1 MHIIQIIRQTLT
13 NALNLQHLVTFIDV
27 VDLGTFSAAAEKAQ
41 LSQPAVSQQIRQLE
55 RYFGTRLLERVGKK
69 VRATESGRLLLVN
82 ARRIREEIAT
92 AQEAIQPYRSGTAGR
107 VRIGTGATACIHL
120 LPPILGALKRRMPG
134 LDFVVRTGNSPEI
147 QRMVEQNEL
156 DLAVVT
162 LPASGRSLET
172 TPLCD
177 EAMLAVFPEAEAPE
191 GPITASLLA
200 ARPLILYE
208 SSGHTR
214 VLIDRW
220 FHDAGAA
227 PAPIMELGS
236 VEATKQ
242 LVAAGLGWSILP
254 ASSVAQAG
262 RGIAAAPLAPALSRG
277 LGLQIRRDKRLSAGL
292 RHTIAALRSGLSAG

>member
-1 MHIIQIIRQTLT
+1 MANQ
-13 NALNLQHLVTFIDV
+13 LNLAHLDAFIDV
-27 VDLGTFSAAAEKAQ
+27 VRLGTFSAAAEKAQ
-41 LSQPAVSQQIRQLE
+41 LSQPAISQQVRQLE
-55 RYFGTRLLERVGKK
+55 RYFGARLLERVGKR
-69 VRATESGRLLLVN
+69 VRPTDSGRLLLES
-82 ARRIREEIAT
+82 ARRIREEIANV
-92 AQEAIQPYRSGTAGR
+92 QDAIQPYRSGTAGR

-177 EAMLAVFPEAEAPE
+177 EAMLAVFPEAEAPG
-191 GPITASLLA
+191 GPVTAALLA

-220 FHDAGAA
+220 FHDAGAT
-227 PAPIMELGS
+227 PVPIMELGS

-254 ASSVAQAG
+254 ASSVTRAQS
-262 RGIAAAPLAPALSRG
+262 GIASAPLSPPLSRG
-277 LGLQIRRDKRLSAGL
+277 LGLQVRRDKRLSAGL
-292 RHTIAALRSGLSAG
+292 RHTIAALRSGLGAQ

>member
-1 MHIIQIIRQTLT
+1 MT
-13 NALNLQHLVTFIDV
+13 NQLNLQHLDSFIDV
-27 VDLGTFSAAAEKAQ
+27 VTLGTFSAAAEKAQ

-55 RYFGTRLLERVGKK
+55 RYFGLRLLERVGKK
-69 VRATESGRLLLVN
+69 VRPTESGLILLN
-82 ARRIREEIAT
+82 SARRIHEELAT
-92 AQEAIQPYRSGTAGR
+92 VQEAIQPYRSGSAGR

-120 LPPILGALKRRMPG
+120 LPPILGQLKQRMPG
-134 LDFVVRTGNSPEI
+134 LEFVVRTGNSPEI

-156 DLAVVT
+156 DLAIVT
-162 LPASGRSLET
+162 LPAAGRALET

-177 EAMLAVFPEAEAPE
+177 EALLAVFPAAEAPE
-191 GPITASLLA
+191 GPATAQQLA
-200 ARPLILYE
+200 AHPLILYE

-214 VLIDRW
+214 ALIDRW
-220 FHDAGAA
+220 FRDAGLL

-254 ASSVAQAG
+254 ASSVARAQP
-262 RGIAAAPLAPALSRG
+262 GIATAPLTPGLSRS

-292 RHTIAALRSGLSAG
+292 RHTIAALKRGLRDPR

>member
-1 MHIIQIIRQTLT
+1 MIIIRSIRCTLA
-13 NALNLQHLVTFIDV
+13 NQLNLAHLDAFIDV
-27 VDLGTFSAAAEKAQ
+27 IRLGTFSAAAEKAQ
-41 LSQPAVSQQIRQLE
+41 LSQPAISQQIRQLE
-55 RYFGTRLLERVGKK
+55 RYFGTRLLERVGKR
-69 VRATESGRLLLVN
+69 VRPTDSGRLLLES
-82 ARRIREEIAT
+82 ARRIQEELAT
-92 AQEAIQPYRSGTAGR
+92 VQEAIQPYRSGTAGR

-120 LPPILGALKRRMPG
+120 LPPILGGLKRRMPG

-162 LPASGRSLET
+162 LPASGRALET

-191 GPITASLLA
+191 GPVTAQLLA

-227 PAPIMELGS
+227 PVPIMELGS

-242 LVAAGLGWSILP
+242 LVAAGLGWSVLP
-254 ASSVAQAG
+254 ASSVARAQP
-262 RGIAAAPLAPALSRG
+262 GIATAPLSPGLSRS